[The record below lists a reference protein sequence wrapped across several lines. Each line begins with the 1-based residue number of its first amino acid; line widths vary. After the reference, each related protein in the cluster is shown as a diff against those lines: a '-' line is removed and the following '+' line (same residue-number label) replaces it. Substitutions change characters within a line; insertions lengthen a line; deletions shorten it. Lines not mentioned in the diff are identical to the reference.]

1 MKFWLALLTVIL
13 LASCASPAPEAE
25 SASGAEALTVVATTT
40 IIGDVVSQVGGEH
53 IQVAVLLPV
62 GADPHSFD
70 PTPQDVAKMADADII
85 FANGVGLE
93 AFLDNLIE
101 SAGAAE
107 RVVYLDEGIELLAR
121 AGDTDE
127 HEDEGHEDENGDP
140 HLWTDPN
147 NVIVWTHTI
156 TRTLNELDPAHAT
169 AYSENADAYAAELME
184 LDAWIRE
191 QVAQIPAENREII
204 TDHTLL
210 GYFVD
215 EYGFNQVGAIV
226 PGYSSMAEP
235 SAQELAQIED
245 AIASLG
251 VQAIFVG
258 NSVNPT
264 LAERVAADTGVQL
277 IFFYTGSL
285 SEAGGEAGTYL
296 DYMRYNTT
304 AIVEAQK

>member
-85 FANGVGLE
+85 FANGAGLE

-245 AIASLG
+245 AIVALG
-251 VQAIFVG
+251 VPAIFVG

-277 IFFYTGSL
+277 VFFYTGSL
-285 SEAGGEAGTYL
+285 SEAGGEAPTYIE
-296 DYMRYNTT
+296 YMRYNTN
-304 AIVEAQK
+304 AIVEALK

>member
-245 AIASLG
+245 AIVALG
-251 VQAIFVG
+251 VPAIFVG

-277 IFFYTGSL
+277 VFFYTGSL
-285 SEAGGEAGTYL
+285 SEAGGEAPTYIE
-296 DYMRYNTT
+296 YMRYNTN
-304 AIVEAQK
+304 AIVEALK

>member
-1 MKFWLALLTVIL
+1 M
-13 LASCASPAPEAE
+13 
-25 SASGAEALTVVATTT
+25 
-40 IIGDVVSQVGGEH
+40 VSQIGGEN
-53 IQVAVLLPV
+53 IQLTVLLPI

-70 PTPQDVAKMADADII
+70 PTPQDVAKVADADII
-85 FANGVGLE
+85 FANGAHLE
-93 AFLDNLIE
+93 DFLDNLIE

-245 AIASLG
+245 AIVALG
-251 VQAIFVG
+251 VPAIFVG

-277 IFFYTGSL
+277 VFFYTGSL
-285 SEAGGEAGTYL
+285 SEAGGEAPTYIE
-296 DYMRYNTT
+296 YMRYNTN
-304 AIVEAQK
+304 AIVEALK